1 MKMPPRKK
9 KQRKKFR
16 TIEATG
22 GEVDLSDPQRR
33 CIATGQIQEKD
44 ALLRFAISP
53 DGQLVHDIGFN
64 LPGRGIWVSCDAKAV
79 ELAVKK
85 RLFGKAAKQA
95 VTVPVDLVAII
106 DRSLAQRCLSLI
118 GLGRKGG
125 LVTVGFAK
133 VEKALKSGKAT
144 LLVAA
149 ADGAE
154 DGRQKLKRVAGP
166 LPVIEI
172 FSGAELSQALGL
184 ENAVH
189 ACLTNSALTKK
200 ILTAASRLKMFRGQR
215 NLNTEV
221 SE

>member
-1 MKMPPRKK
+1 MPLWTKKPRKK
-9 KQRKKFR
+9 FQP
-16 TIEATG
+16 IEATG

-33 CIATGQIQEKD
+33 CIATGQIREKE

-53 DGQLVHDIGFN
+53 EGQLVHDLGFN
-64 LPGRGIWVSCDAKAV
+64 LPGRGIWVSCDANAV

-85 RLFGKAAKQA
+85 KLFGKAAKQSVA
-95 VTVPVDLVAII
+95 VPEDLVKAI
-106 DRSLAQRCLSLI
+106 DQSLAQQCLSLI
-118 GLGRKGG
+118 GLGRKGA

-144 LLVAA
+144 LLIAA
-149 ADGAE
+149 SDGAE
-154 DGRQKLKRVAGP
+154 DGRQKLKRIAGP
-166 LPVIEI
+166 RPVIEI

-189 ACLTNSALTKK
+189 ACLTSGALSKK
-200 ILTAASRLKMFRGQR
+200 ILTAVSRLKQYRGQS

>member
-1 MKMPPRKK
+1 
-9 KQRKKFR
+9 
-16 TIEATG
+16 
-22 GEVDLSDPQRR
+22 
-33 CIATGQIQEKD
+33 
-44 ALLRFAISP
+44 
-53 DGQLVHDIGFN
+53 LVHDIGFN
-64 LPGRGIWVSCDAKAV
+64 LPGRGIWVSCDATAV

-85 RLFGKAAKQA
+85 RLFGRSAKQK
-95 VTVPVDLVAII
+95 VTVPDDLVTGI
-106 DRSLAQRCLSLI
+106 DRSLAQQCLSLM

-125 LVTVGFAK
+125 QVTVGFAK

-144 LLVAA
+144 LLIAA
-149 ADGAE
+149 TDGAE
-154 DGRQKLKRVAGP
+154 DGRQKLKRIAGP
-166 LPVIEI
+166 LQVLEI

-200 ILTAASRLKMFRGQR
+200 ILAAASRLQRFRGQS

>member
-1 MKMPPRKK
+1 M
-9 KQRKKFR
+9 
-16 TIEATG
+16 
-22 GEVDLSDPQRR
+22 SDPQRR
-33 CIATGQIQEKD
+33 CIATGQIREKD

-64 LPGRGIWVSCDAKAV
+64 LPGRGIWVSCDANAV

-85 RLFGKAAKQA
+85 RLFGKSAKQA
-95 VTVPVDLVAII
+95 VTVPDDLVTRI
-106 DRSLAQRCLSLI
+106 DQALAQQCLSLI

-144 LLVAA
+144 LLIAA

-154 DGRQKLKRVAGP
+154 DGRQKLKRIAGS

-184 ENAVH
+184 ENAIH

-200 ILTAASRLKMFRGQR
+200 ILTAVSRLEKFRGQSK
-215 NLNTEV
+215 LNTEV